1 MAIDPVCGMTVDPAT
16 ALSGERDGNTY
27 YFCCQHCH
35 DVFLKAPASNELL
48 SLDLGRGAAP
58 SSLAGSLPVLEKEAG
73 HQPGM
78 PAHGS
83 CCHGG
88 TGSNLPRANTNSQA
102 KYICPMCPGV
112 ESEVPGAC
120 PVCGMA
126 LERNLAVPD
135 TNAVKTVYTCPMHPE
150 IEQDHAGNCP
160 ICGMSLEAKTVSVEP
175 AEDPELV
182 SMRRRFLI
190 ALDLTIPVFVLAMG
204 PMIGI
209 PITRWV
215 SPYFSQLT
223 QCLLATPVVFYCGW
237 PFLQRAVTSVR
248 TGHLNM
254 FTLIGLGTLAA
265 YFFSLFALL
274 FPGAIPESFLEH
286 GHVPLYFEAA
296 AVIITLVL
304 LGQVLELK
312 ARHQTTGA
320 IRGLLS
326 LAPDFALVLRN
337 GVAEKVPLSDVQIGD
352 VLRVVPGAKVPV
364 DGVIQVG
371 ESHVDESMLTG
382 EPMPVSKH
390 IGDSVIGGTVNQQ
403 GAFDFRAERVGAE
416 STLSRIISLVSQA
429 QRSRAP
435 IQRLADTVSSYFVPA
450 VVAVSI
456 LSFIAW
462 MIWGPAESRMAYA
475 FINAVSVLIVACPCA
490 LGLAT
495 PMSVTVGIGR
505 GAQNGILIR
514 DAASLEQLHKVDTII
529 VDKTGTL
536 TEGMPTLTESLPV
549 SGQDPDALLALVAGV
564 EQHSEH
570 PLARCLV
577 QAAKKRKI
585 AIPEATGFQSVTGG
599 GVQAMVQG
607 QQVQIGRAGFL
618 QDQGVV
624 LPADHQNQ
632 VNPLRQR
639 GATIIDVAVQGN
651 YAGSFAITDPI
662 KQSSP
667 SVISELH
674 ELGRRVVMLTGD
686 NAVTARSVAE
696 RLKID
701 DVEAGVTPQQK
712 QEYVQNLKADGRVV
726 AMAGDGIN
734 DAPALA
740 AADIGIALGTGSD
753 IAIESASVTLVRGDL
768 TGIPKAIRLSE
779 ATIANIRQNLAFA
792 FVYNALGVPIAAGI
806 LYPFFGVLMSPMV
819 AAAAMSLSSVSV
831 IANSLRLQ
839 RLRLGSQNK

>member
-16 ALSGERDGNTY
+16 ALSGERDGKTY
-27 YFCCQHCH
+27 YFCSRYCH
-35 DVFLKAPASNELL
+35 DSFLKAPAPDQLL
-48 SLDLGRGAAP
+48 SLDTGRLAASP
-58 SSLAGSLPVLEKEAG
+58 RPGGSLPVLEKGTA
-73 HQPGM
+73 HQHGA
-78 PAHGS
+78 PAHGA

-88 TGSNLPRANTNSQA
+88 MGAETPRANTSSQA

-112 ESEVPGAC
+112 ESDVPAAC
-120 PVCGMA
+120 PICGMA

-135 TNAVKTVYTCPMHPE
+135 RDSVKTVYTCPMHPE
-150 IEQDHAGNCP
+150 IEQSQPGDCP

-175 AEDPELV
+175 ADDPELV

-190 ALDLTIPVFVLAMG
+190 AVDLTIPVFVLAMG

-209 PITRWV
+209 PISKWV
-215 SPYFSQLT
+215 STSFSHLT
-223 QCLLATPVVFYCGW
+223 QCLLTTPVVFYCGW
-237 PFLQRAVTSVR
+237 PFLQRAVTSLK
-248 TGHLNM
+248 TGRLNM

-274 FPGAIPESFLEH
+274 FPGAVPESFLEH

-296 AVIITLVL
+296 AVIVTLVL
-304 LGQVLELK
+304 LGQVLELN

-326 LAPDFALVLRN
+326 LAPDFALVVRN
-337 GVAEKVPLSDVQIGD
+337 GVAEKIPLADVQIGD
-352 VLRVVPGAKVPV
+352 LLRVVPGEKVPV
-364 DGVIQVG
+364 DGVIQSG

-382 EPMPVSKH
+382 EPMPVSKR

-403 GAFDFRAERVGAE
+403 GAFDFLAERVGSE

-435 IQRLADTVSSYFVPA
+435 IQRLADTVSSYFVPI
-450 VVAVSI
+450 VIAVSI
-456 LSFIAW
+456 VTFIAW

-536 TEGMPTLTESLPV
+536 TEGMPTLTETLPV
-549 SGQDPDALLALVAGV
+549 SGQDPNSLLELAVGV

-570 PLARCLV
+570 PLAKCLV
-577 QAAKKRKI
+577 QAAKERKI
-585 AIPEATGFQSVTGG
+585 TIPEATQFQSITGG
-599 GVQAMVQG
+599 GVQATVQG
-607 QQVQIGRAGFL
+607 LPVLIGRAGL
-618 QDQGVV
+618 LKDQGVV
-624 LPADHQNQ
+624 LPADHQLRMD
-632 VNPLRQR
+632 PLRQR
-639 GATIIDVAVQGN
+639 GATIIDVAVQGE

-667 SVISELH
+667 NAIQAIHS
-674 ELGRRVVMLTGD
+674 LGRRVIMLTGD
-686 NAVTARSVAE
+686 NAVTARSVAD

-701 DVEAGVTPQQK
+701 DVEAGVTPQGK
-712 QEYVQNLKADGRVV
+712 QEYVQRLRADGRVI

-753 IAIESASVTLVRGDL
+753 IAIESASVTLVQGDL
-768 TGIPKAIRLSE
+768 TGISKAIRLSE
-779 ATIANIRQNLAFA
+779 ATITNIRQNLIFA
-792 FVYNALGVPIAAGI
+792 FIYNVLGVPIAAGI
-806 LYPFFGVLMSPMV
+806 LYPFLGVLMSPMV

-839 RLRLGSQNK
+839 RLDLSTKRT